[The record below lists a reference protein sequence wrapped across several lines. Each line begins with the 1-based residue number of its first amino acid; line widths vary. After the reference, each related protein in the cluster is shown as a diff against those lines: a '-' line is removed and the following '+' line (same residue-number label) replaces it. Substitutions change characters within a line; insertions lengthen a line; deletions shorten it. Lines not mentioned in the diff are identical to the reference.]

1 MQKIVLL
8 SILGFLLATCGKDE
22 PGSQQADTF
31 VKFYGGSYSDEG
43 TSVKAIQGGF
53 YLLGTFSV
61 SLNNKDL
68 RLIRTDEFGNLV
80 WETSLG
86 DSLNDIAKNMVV
98 LPDNQILVCG
108 VFTHQQNNTD
118 AFIAKID
125 AGGNVVFQ
133 KKYGGNY
140 NQEATCIGIH
150 PDGNIVLGGSTD
162 ANIYGEQILNKIKD
176 IFILTLNSDGDS
188 INSTI
193 FQLNNEDYCTAISVL
208 SDGTFLLA
216 ANTKTLGS
224 STDFFNPVLVRLD
237 REGNMIE
244 ANALVFNSELR
255 IISIHEGV
263 AGDVFLNGANT
274 SGGITRATVSKLSD
288 YNIFAPDWTKVISDA
303 SAFEPSTSIISGNG
317 YFIYA
322 GTISSL
328 TNSDIYLCRIDQ
340 EGNFV
345 DSRKVG
351 GSASN
356 SGLGLDMVAD
366 GSLVVSGTSTFEG
379 NASAVLIKL
388 KKE

>member
-1 MQKIVLL
+1 MQKTILL
-8 SILGFLLATCGKDE
+8 LILGFLLASCGKDE
-22 PGSQQADTF
+22 PGSQQSEEF

-43 TSVKAIQGGF
+43 TSVKAIEGGY

-80 WETSLG
+80 WEISLG
-86 DSLNDIAKNMVV
+86 DSLNDMARNMLVTS
-98 LPDNQILVCG
+98 DNQVLVCG
-108 VFTHQQNNTD
+108 VYTHQQNNTD
-118 AFIAKID
+118 AFVAKID
-125 AGGNVVFQ
+125 AAGGIVFQ

-162 ANIYGEQILNKIKD
+162 ADIYGEQILNKVKD
-176 IFILTLNSDGDS
+176 IYILTLNSDGDS

-193 FQLNNEDYCTAISVL
+193 FQLDYEDYCTAITVL
-208 SDGTFLLA
+208 SDRTFLLA

-224 STDFFNPVLVRLD
+224 STDFFNPELLRLD
-237 REGNMIE
+237 KDGNMME
-244 ANALVFNSELR
+244 ANALNFNSELS
-255 IISIHEGV
+255 IIAIHEGA
-263 AGDVFLNGANT
+263 AGDVFLTGANT
-274 SGGITRATVSKLSD
+274 SGGINRVAVTKLSNFD
-288 YNIFAPDWTKVISDA
+288 IYSPDWTKVISDV
-303 SAFEPSTSIISGNG
+303 SAFVPSKSIVSGNG
-317 YFIYA
+317 NFICA
-322 GTISSL
+322 GTLASL
-328 TNSDIYLCRIDQ
+328 TSSDIVLCWIDQ

-345 DSRKVG
+345 KSKTVG

-366 GSLVVSGTSTFEG
+366 GSLVISGISTFEG